1 MRITIFLVFA
11 AVVIGTIMLAEPAS
25 ACVSNQF
32 CLGYILVSMTQLFT
46 HSVAHSN
53 KPSSWP
59 KTNNQPLK
67 KFLSLELFWVPMV
80 SVY

>member
-32 CLGYILVSMTQLFT
+32 CLGYILVLNKEDMFVTILTQ
-46 HSVAHSN
+46 
-53 KPSSWP
+53 
-59 KTNNQPLK
+59 
-67 KFLSLELFWVPMV
+67 
-80 SVY
+80 